1 MRAFCL
7 IIALIALPF
16 TTAAMAE
23 TTGVVIV
30 RHAEKADYGSR
41 DPDLTSTGRQRAESL
56 ANALDGARV
65 GELIAS
71 QYKRTRQTLAVLAL
85 RRGLEISVVPAESG
99 AIDDHIESIA
109 SRVRDSDADGLIV
122 IAGHSNTVPLIV
134 EALSGNVISPIGESD
149 YDRLY
154 LLVPAASGMDVIE
167 SRYGPSP

>member
-1 MRAFCL
+1 MRVFCL
-7 IIALIALPF
+7 IIALISPLPF
-16 TTAAMAE
+16 SNAVAE
-23 TTGVVIV
+23 VTGVVVV
-30 RHAEKADYGSR
+30 RHAEKANDGTR
-41 DPDLTSTGRQRAESL
+41 DPDLTGAGRQRAEAL
-56 ANALDGARV
+56 ADALGHARV

-109 SRVRDSDADGLIV
+109 SRVRDTDADGVIV

-134 EALSGNVISPIGESD
+134 EALSGSAVPAIEETE

-154 LLVPAASGMDVIE
+154 LLLPSASGMDVIE
-167 SRYGPSP
+167 SRYGQ